1 MILIKDNQNSL
12 HKLKTEIEAVLKEYH
27 SILSSQPKAEV
38 LEELLVK
45 SLHRAGLQTDWK
57 PDFNHKVG
65 KDLKL
70 LNTGERISIKTG
82 KINARKTR
90 SDRDLIISGSRLTS
104 HDTLKEKIK
113 FISSKKEDSY
123 MLLTPSPESTLENR
137 CYELVAFDTKVL
149 NYDQAIWLPK
159 FAKDNITRTGF
170 FANTKAYSATI
181 THSMSDQLWTS
192 IKDYENNPD
201 IFYCKINVQSS

>member
-1 MILIKDNQNSL
+1 MILIKDNQKNL
-12 HKLKTEIEAVLKEYH
+12 DKLKDEIEAVLKEYH

-82 KINARKTR
+82 KIKARKTR

-104 HDTLKEKIK
+104 HGTLKEKVK

-123 MLLTPSPESTLENR
+123 MLLTPSPESTLKNR

-149 NYDQAIWLPK
+149 NYGQAIWLPK

-170 FANTKAYSATI
+170 FASTKTYSATI

-201 IFYCKINVQSS
+201 IFYCKINV